1 MQSSFLRSCTTYCLC
16 NLFIDRFFLTKAF
29 LSESGCKDKDFISY
43 LPNFFEVFFIFL
55 FQGFFAKRC
64 LTKITAKLTFL
75 TECKQKMI
83 SNCESFV
90 PHISECHFVAAL
102 VLESGCKSSGFLI
115 MLQIYQ
121 TLFFIFLMKFL
132 LNN

>member
-29 LSESGCKDKDFISY
+29 LSESGCKDKNFISY

-55 FQGFFAKRC
+55 FQGFFVKRC
-64 LTKITAKLTFL
+64 LTKIAFRLTFL
-75 TECKQKMI
+75 TECKQKKI

-90 PHISECHFVAAL
+90 PRISECHFVAAL

-115 MLQIYQ
+115 MLQIYS
-121 TLFFIFLMKFL
+121 TLFFNFLMKFL
-132 LNN
+132 LNS